1 MGQKD
6 KRWTIHILHHSHT
19 DIGYTDRQEKIER
32 YHIQFI
38 KQAIEISEAATN
50 GSRLEWQDF
59 HWICE
64 TFWAVEQFLLQEGP
78 EWRERLIAA
87 IRRGTI
93 ELTGNYLNFTELLDG
108 HLLASSLAKAP
119 RFAEEVDVQIKSA
132 MTADINGYAWGYAQ
146 GLLNVGVENLF
157 SCVHTHHGM
166 FPLGRKQIPFWWE
179 APGGGKLLVWN
190 GEHYNL
196 GNELGLVP
204 PPTAHRRGGV
214 AVEEEQAEQGQR
226 QEREREAS
234 SGREANP
241 EDHAKQERRP
251 EQKQEHECEQ
261 EQAALAAEHLAWMEK
276 RIFPY
281 LETLAEENY
290 PYDLVPVMLSGLFVD
305 NAPPNAA
312 ILDLIRAWNTRHG
325 DRVFLQM
332 STLQGFFDA
341 VREADVELPVYRGDW
356 PDWWSDGPS
365 STAAATQLYR
375 DAARTLRK
383 VRALVARSTVR
394 SATAERLLAEA
405 EYPLQMYAEHTWGYS
420 SSVGEPWELQV
431 QALGARKAGYAT
443 EGHRL
448 AYAALDEVLAQAGE
462 VPLAAHTDLCYAV
475 MNPEPHYKAGIAAL
489 HVHYWQM
496 PLLKAGFKVR
506 NRGTGEEL
514 PFQLQQV
521 ARGNVLNV
529 PYALAAG
536 EQAIYEIIP
545 TPDHK
550 PDTVIT
556 NSFLLIGAD
565 RVVDSAMV
573 EPEPLYPVHV
583 DATGIRSP
591 YVHISW
597 RLGDGIC
604 SWVDRTT
611 GEELLRPD
619 REHQAFTPVYE
630 VTPVAE
636 RKRMLEVR
644 REMGRNRKGKDV
656 QRYAGRL
663 QSVRTVEKGELL
675 ATAELLY
682 EVEGTA
688 FFSLF
693 LTVYANDP
701 RVDVKVRMLKESVW
715 EPENV
720 YLSLPFRN
728 GEAASELWVEKT
740 GCALRP
746 WIDQLPGTGTDF
758 YCIQEGFALVGGN
771 TSLSVG
777 IADTPLLQVGPLAY
791 GTRKLM
797 GHPQL
802 AVGQQQLYAWVLNNF
817 WETNFKAEVGGFYEF
832 RYAVQRSTASKP
844 AAALAICHSLN
855 TEPVVI
861 KIDR

>member
-1 MGQKD
+1 MGQKE

-50 GSRLEWQDF
+50 GSRPEWQDF

-93 ELTGNYLNFTELLDG
+93 ELTGNYLNFTELIDG

-146 GLLNVGVENLF
+146 GLLNAGVENLF

-204 PPTAHRRGGV
+204 PPTVHRRRVAGAFDGDKLYRETAGV
-214 AVEEEQAEQGQR
+214 GQADEIII
-226 QEREREAS
+226 
-234 SGREANP
+234 P
-241 EDHAKQERRP
+241 T
-251 EQKQEHECEQ
+251 
-261 EQAALAAEHLAWMEK
+261 EHLALSET
-276 RIFPY
+276 RIFNY
-281 LETLAEENY
+281 LATLSEEKY
-290 PYDLVPVMLSGLFVD
+290 PFDLVPVMLSGLFVD

-312 ILDLIRAWNTRHG
+312 ILEFVRVWNAKHG
-325 DRVFLQM
+325 ERVFLQM

-375 DAARTLRK
+375 DATRAVRK
-383 VRALVARSTVR
+383 GRWLQTHTASP
-394 SATAERLLAEA
+394 SAETERLLAAA

-431 QALGARKAGYAT
+431 QSLGARKVGYAT

-448 AYAALDEVLAQAGE
+448 AYAALDEALAQKGE
-462 VPLAAHTDLCYAV
+462 VTLAAHTDLCYTV
-475 MNPEPHYKAGIAAL
+475 INPEQQSKSGIAAL
-489 HVHYWQM
+489 HVHYWQL
-496 PLLKAGFKVR
+496 PLLKDGFRVR
-506 NRGTGEEL
+506 HAGTGEYL
-514 PFQLQQV
+514 PSQLQQV
-521 ARGNVLNV
+521 ARGTLINV
-529 PYALAAG
+529 PYSLAAG
-536 EQAIYEIIP
+536 EEVRYEIIP
-545 TPDHK
+545 APENK
-550 PDTVIT
+550 PEPAIT

-565 RVVDSAMV
+565 RVVDSAIA
-573 EPEPLYPVHV
+573 EAKPPYPVSV
-583 DATGIRSP
+583 DDSGMTSP
-591 YVHISW
+591 YVRIGW
-597 RLGDGIC
+597 QLGAGIV
-604 SWVDRTT
+604 SWVDETN

-619 REHQAFTPVYE
+619 RYHHAFTPVYE
-630 VTPVAE
+630 VTPVPD
-636 RKRMLEVR
+636 RKHMLDVR
-644 REMGRNRKGKDV
+644 RQMGRNRKGKDV
-656 QRYAGRL
+656 RRYAGRL
-663 QSVRTVEKGELL
+663 QSVRAVEQGELF

-682 EVEGTA
+682 EMEGTA

-693 LTVYANDP
+693 ITVYAHDP
-701 RVDVKVRMLKESVW
+701 RVDVKVRMLKESIW

-728 GEAASELWVEKT
+728 GEADSELWVEKT

-746 WIDQLPGTGTDF
+746 GIDQLPGTGTDF
-758 YCIQEGFALVGGN
+758 YCIQEGFAITGRN
-771 TSLSVG
+771 SSLSIG
-777 IADTPLLQVGPLAY
+777 MLDTPLLQVGPLAH

-802 AVGQQQLYAWVLNNF
+802 AAEPKRLYAWVLNNF
-817 WETNFKAEVGGFYEF
+817 WETNFKAETGGFYEF
-832 RYAVQRSTASKP
+832 RYHIKRSGASQP
-844 AAALAICHSLN
+844 AEALAACHTLN
-855 TEPVVI
+855 AEPVVI
-861 KIDR
+861 KVNR

>member
-1 MGQKD
+1 MGQTD
-6 KRWTIHILHHSHT
+6 KLWTIHILHHSHT

-32 YHIQFI
+32 YHIEFI
-38 KQAIEISEAATN
+38 KQAIAISEAAAS
-50 GSRLEWQDF
+50 GSRPEWQDF

-78 EWRERLIAA
+78 EWRKRLIAA
-87 IRRGTI
+87 IHRGTI

-108 HLLASSLAKAP
+108 YLLASSLAKAP
-119 RFAEEVDVQIKSA
+119 RFAEEADVQVKSA

-146 GLLNVGVENLF
+146 GLLNAGVENLF

-179 APGGGKLLVWN
+179 APGGGRLLVWN

-204 PPTAHRRGGV
+204 PPTALRCGV
-214 AVEEEQAEQGQR
+214 FAGEAEQEQEQEQGQ
-226 QEREREAS
+226 S
-234 SGREANP
+234 
-241 EDHAKQERRP
+241 
-251 EQKQEHECEQ
+251 
-261 EQAALAAEHLAWMEK
+261 ALAAEHLAEVEK
-276 RIFPY
+276 RVFRY
-281 LETLAEENY
+281 LETLAEEGY
-290 PYDLVPVMLSGLFVD
+290 PYGLVPVMLSGLYVD

-312 ILDLIRAWNTRHG
+312 ILDLIRAWNSRHG

-341 VREADVELPVYRGDW
+341 VRLADVELPVYRGDW

-383 VRALVARSTVR
+383 VRALAARSTVR
-394 SATAERLLAEA
+394 SAAAERLLAEA

-448 AYAALDEVLAQAGE
+448 AYAALDEALAQAGE

-475 MNPEPHYKAGIAAL
+475 MNPEPHPKSGVAAL
-489 HVHYWQM
+489 HVHHWQM
-496 PLLKAGFKVR
+496 PLLAAGFKVR
-506 NRGTGEEL
+506 NTATGEEL
-514 PFQLQQV
+514 PSQLQQV
-521 ARGNVLNV
+521 ARGTLLNI

-536 EQAIYEIIP
+536 EEAIYEI
-545 TPDHK
+545 TPAPVPK
-550 PDTVIT
+550 PEPAIT
-556 NSFLLIGAD
+556 NSFRLIGAD
-565 RVVDSAMV
+565 RVADSAIA
-573 EPEPLYPVHV
+573 EARPLYPVHV
-583 DATGIRSP
+583 DAAGIRSP
-591 YVHISW
+591 YVRIGW
-597 RLGDGIC
+597 RLGDGII
-604 SWVDRTT
+604 SWVDETT
-611 GEELLRPD
+611 GEDLLRPD

-630 VTPVAE
+630 VTPVPE

-644 REMGRNRKGKDV
+644 REMGRNRKGEDV
-656 QRYAGRL
+656 RRYAGRL
-663 QSVRTVEKGELL
+663 QSVRTVEEGELL

-693 LTVYANDP
+693 LTVYAHHP
-701 RVDVKVRMLKESVW
+701 RVDVKVRLLKESVW

-771 TSLSVG
+771 ASLSVAM
-777 IADTPLLQVGPLAY
+777 ADTPLIQVGPLAY

-802 AVGQQQLYAWVLNNF
+802 AANQQQLYAWVLNNF

-832 RYAVQRSTASKP
+832 RYAVERSGASKP
-844 AAALAICHSLN
+844 GDALAVCHSLN
-855 TEPVVI
+855 SEPVVI
-861 KIDR
+861 KVNRQPPL